1 MVRGSCYWDRKIECC
16 SILITFRKEA
26 NVTAK
31 LLNDHF
37 ANTEAEAET
46 IFIQTLCVGQ
56 LTEVVKEFAD
66 ILLLYTAPCVND
78 LCQEETVVGGAG
90 FF

>member
-1 MVRGSCYWDRKIECC
+1 M
-16 SILITFRKEA
+16 LITLLKEA
-26 NVTAK
+26 NVAAK

-37 ANTEAEAET
+37 ANAEAETET

-66 ILLLYTAPCVND
+66 ILLLYTAPCVNNF
-78 LCQEETVVGGAG
+78 CQEVTVVAGAC

>member
-1 MVRGSCYWDRKIECC
+1 M
-16 SILITFRKEA
+16 LITLRNEA
-26 NVTAK
+26 NVAAK

-37 ANTEAEAET
+37 ANAEAETET
-46 IFIQTLCVGQ
+46 IFIQALCVGQ

-66 ILLLYTAPCVND
+66 ILLLYTAPCVHD
-78 LCQEETVVGGAG
+78 FCQEETVVAGTG